1 MKVIIAKESWTRT
14 EFVNSVPALRDLLKS
29 LEDVIQFDF
38 IIALPSEWLCSD
50 NEPNVSFS
58 NIIRTHKSDFS
69 WYWKAF
75 QRYNTKKK
83 EYRAG

>member
-1 MKVIIAKESWTRT
+1 MPKKAEPELK
-14 EFVNSVPALRDLLKS
+14 FVNSVPVLRDLLKS